1 MSSPKSQHWK
11 IILDEGKSKLDIRYI
26 IFEKPISKRSILNQL
41 KSFNW
46 MIPLEDTLLQTFK
59 GIQVRKIWR
68 RAENPDAINLSSP
81 RLP

>member
-46 MIPLEDTLLQTFK
+46 MIPLEDTLFQTFK

-68 RAENPDAINLSSP
+68 RDENPDTINLSSP
-81 RLP
+81 RPP